1 MAPILTTPRLT
12 LAPHDP
18 ADLPAFAAMW
28 SDPAV
33 YGPLGGHGF
42 TREEVW
48 HRMLR
53 YTGHWQLVGYGN
65 WAVRETA
72 TGRIVGEIGLMDSR
86 RATVPM
92 FEGTPEMGW
101 VLCSWAHG
109 RGFAREGLEAALA
122 WSDAQGIAR
131 TVCIIDPANA
141 PSIKACRQG
150 GLHAGGRG
158 DLPRRAQPVVRTIEV
173 VAPEL
178 PSLEGR
184 GAERWPTPR

>member
-18 ADLPAFAAMW
+18 ADLSAFAAMW

-141 PSIKACRQG
+141 PSIK
-150 GLHAGGRG
+150 LAGRVGYT
-158 DLPRRAQPVVRTIEV
+158 LVAEV
-173 VAPEL
+173 TYRDA
-178 PSLEGR
+178 PSLLF
-184 GAERWPTPR
+184 ER